1 MKKKKFSLGMPLVY
15 LLLIVWAL
23 TTIYPLIW
31 VVMNSFKDKKQI
43 VSNSFALPFGGLFT
57 LDNYEKAINKFS
69 IFTAYRNSLIIS
81 CTVAAVVILFAGLAS
96 YALVRYKFRGSN
108 LMNSLVI
115 AAMMFPVFATII
127 PVFRMES
134 SWGIVNT
141 NNLWLALLS
150 CALPQIAGN
159 LAFAIV
165 VLSGYIKGLPV
176 ELEEAVRV
184 MIENLE
190 KQGITGKEDGTDEG
204 VGENTPKAEG
214 NREGEEGKEKAEPSE
229 GKEGEETDSPASCFI
244 VKNAL
249 AYIEENYREKL
260 KLSDVADQI
269 YVSQWHLSKL
279 LNKHTGQNFSEILN
293 TIRIEKAKEL
303 LKDPSLRIGD
313 IAEEVGFLDV
323 AHFSRVFK
331 KQAGISAN
339 EYRNTK
345 LGS

>member
-23 TTIYPLIW
+23 TTIYPLIL

-176 ELEEAVRV
+176 ELEEAAYMEGCNAYQIFFNVIMPLTKPSFATVGIFSFLWSYNDLFTQTFFLRFPNHWA
-184 MIENLE
+184 ITRLLREISG
-190 KQGITGKEDGTDEG
+190 KQGTDYG
-204 VGENTPKAEG
+204 LMAAAV
-214 NREGEEGKEKAEPSE
+214 SL
-229 GKEGEETDSPASCFI
+229 I
-244 VKNAL
+244 VVPLIVVYVCLQK
-249 AYIEENYREKL
+249 YIIKGM
-260 KLSDVADQI
+260 
-269 YVSQWHLSKL
+269 
-279 LNKHTGQNFSEILN
+279 T
-293 TIRIEKAKEL
+293 
-303 LKDPSLRIGD
+303 
-313 IAEEVGFLDV
+313 
-323 AHFSRVFK
+323 
-331 KQAGISAN
+331 AGAI
-339 EYRNTK
+339 K
-345 LGS
+345 G